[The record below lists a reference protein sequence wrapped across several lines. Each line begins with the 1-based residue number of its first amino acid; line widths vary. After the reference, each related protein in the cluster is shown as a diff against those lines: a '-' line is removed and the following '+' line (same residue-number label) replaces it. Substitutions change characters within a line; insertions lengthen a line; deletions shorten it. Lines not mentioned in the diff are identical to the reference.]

1 MNENFRDLIY
11 GILIGANLTLVP
23 VQFMTGSFGLG
34 LFALIVAGFC
44 FWAWKL

>member
-23 VQFMTGSFGLG
+23 MQFIMGSIGLG
-34 LFALIVAGFC
+34 LFALVVAGLC
-44 FWAWKL
+44 FAAWKI